1 MNSESSFTEL
11 VEVMARLRA
20 PNGCPWDREQT
31 HATLKPYFIEE
42 TYEALEAIDVGDD
55 DEFCK
60 ALAELKR
67 NNAMSDNDA
76 LEDTIKISEYF
87 INNGIDVRMMKFK
100 EKDPSEIGF
109 KSLLYLINKTTKT
122 KFSDLMRL
130 KLNGKTKKY
139 MEVL

>member
-1 MNSESSFTEL
+1 
-11 VEVMARLRA
+11 MA
-20 PNGCPWDREQT
+20 
-31 HATLKPYFIEE
+31 F
-42 TYEALEAIDVGDD
+42 
-55 DEFCK
+55 
-60 ALAELKR
+60 KR
-67 NNAMSDNDA
+67 NSIPLFGKTVMSKLQKKIIETKVKVIYLALDNDA

-109 KSLLYLINKTTKT
+109 ESLLYLINKTTKT